1 MANTVHVK
9 RSVAT
14 LKLPRSVPALIAL
27 ARSMVTSMTSNA
39 LFTTPDPTLAAV
51 TAATN
56 ELETAQTAAKARTH
70 GAVAARNDKRAVLV
84 TLLEQLK
91 AYIQKTADANLE
103 IAPTVIQSAGIQ
115 VRKVPAH
122 AARVFGAKPAAVSG
136 SVILHAVSAAR
147 RASYEWQY
155 STDGGKTWVQAPGT
169 LQTKTTIAGLTPGAT
184 VTFRY
189 RALTKTG
196 EGDWSQAASII
207 VK

>member
-1 MANTVHVK
+1 MANTVKVK
-9 RSVAT
+9 RSIAS
-14 LKLPRSVPALIAL
+14 LKLPRAVPALIAL
-27 ARSMVTSMTSNA
+27 ARSMVTSMTNNA
-39 LFTTPDPTLAAV
+39 SFPNPDPTLAAV

-56 ELETAQTAAKARTH
+56 ELETAETAAKARTH
-70 GAVAARNDKRAVLV
+70 GAVAARNDKRVALV

-91 AYIQKTADANLE
+91 AYIQKTADADLE
-103 IAPTVIQSAGIQ
+103 IATTVIQSAGIQ
-115 VRKVPAH
+115 VRKVPVH
-122 AARVFGAKPAAVSG
+122 AARVFAAKPAAVSG

-169 LQTKTTIAGLTPGAT
+169 LQTKTTITGLTPGVT

-196 EGDWSQAASII
+196 EGDWSLPTQIM